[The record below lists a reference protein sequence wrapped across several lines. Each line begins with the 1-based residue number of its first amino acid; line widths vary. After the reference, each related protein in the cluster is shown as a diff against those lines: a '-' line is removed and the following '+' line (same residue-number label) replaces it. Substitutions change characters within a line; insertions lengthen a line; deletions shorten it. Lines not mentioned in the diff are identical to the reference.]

1 MKKLLVAIDGSD
13 TSNKALAKAKDI
25 GTAFGSE
32 ITLIYVMEDSSSQYS
47 VYMAENREY
56 TDQIKEVVKQH
67 ASKVLQDGVEFFI
80 DYNFK
85 LYTLAKKGNPA
96 KQILE
101 EIDNADYDLMII
113 GSRGLGPF
121 TRAVMGSVSH
131 KVVNDSKISVLVV
144 K

>member
-1 MKKLLVAIDGSD
+1 M
-13 TSNKALAKAKDI
+13 
-25 GTAFGSE
+25 
-32 ITLIYVMEDSSSQYS
+32 
-47 VYMAENREY
+47 
-56 TDQIKEVVKQH
+56 
-67 ASKVLQDGVEFFI
+67 LQDGVEFFI

-85 LYTLAKKGNPA
+85 LFTLAKKGNPA

-101 EIDNADYDLMII
+101 EIQNGDYDLMII